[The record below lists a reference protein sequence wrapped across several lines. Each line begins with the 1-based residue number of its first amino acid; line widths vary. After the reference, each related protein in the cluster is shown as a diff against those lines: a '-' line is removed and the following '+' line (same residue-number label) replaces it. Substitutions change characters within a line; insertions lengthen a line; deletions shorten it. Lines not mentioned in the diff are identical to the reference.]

1 MDDVTVKTNQ
11 PVALPFPE
19 EDYDKNGKLKKVRG
33 RVLDEAMRL
42 RVMRSLVSQGFD
54 YDTVKRAMAEYEE
67 ETSND

>member
-1 MDDVTVKTNQ
+1 MQSVLKDDCEVEACMSN
-11 PVALPFPE
+11 LR
-19 EDYDKNGKLKKVRG
+19 KKVRG